1 LAAFKSQNRNI
12 LLKLSQHYFGEIY
25 QVRYSIIFLEGDAM
39 MNTMINQDIFDELCP
54 IANESS

>member
-1 LAAFKSQNRNI
+1 
-12 LLKLSQHYFGEIY
+12 
-25 QVRYSIIFLEGDAM
+25 VRYSIIFLEGDAM